1 MDKKTCII
9 LLTGFLLVVLFS
21 NNNYSLEGYQ
31 TSESEA
37 SKELKDTLDTL
48 NSDIEAGTISD
59 WNSFFSTLQDAWTPV
74 QGEYDINIEDSKVK
88 EVDVETENKT
98 LHTVFSKQ
106 QKDINE
112 INTSLEKMEDS
123 NITYTEYEYKAF
135 LWAIVCIGLGAVA
148 FKMLM

>member
-21 NNNYSLEGYQ
+21 NNNNSLEGYQ

-59 WNSFFSTLQDAWTPV
+59 WNSFFSTLQDAWTAV
-74 QGEYDINIEDSKVK
+74 QD
-88 EVDVETENKT
+88 
-98 LHTVFSKQ
+98 
-106 QKDINE
+106 
-112 INTSLEKMEDS
+112 
-123 NITYTEYEYKAF
+123 
-135 LWAIVCIGLGAVA
+135 
-148 FKMLM
+148 